1 MVVQSVFLLI
11 VIRGLCITRCSR

>member
-1 MVVQSVFLLI
+1 VQSVFLLI